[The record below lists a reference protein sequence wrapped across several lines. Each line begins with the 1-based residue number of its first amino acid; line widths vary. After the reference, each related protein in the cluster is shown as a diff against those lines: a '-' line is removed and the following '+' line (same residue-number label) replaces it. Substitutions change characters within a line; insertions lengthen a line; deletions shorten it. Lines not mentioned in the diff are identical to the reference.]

1 MKKGLIMLAAFII
14 FILSYKEGSLIPQS
28 REIDELEFVRAVAL
42 DKGMNNQMRVS
53 VLLKKEKQSSSSA
66 GGGDSGGGD
75 DGESEI
81 ITGEGNTAFS
91 TQSFFESY
99 SDKSLFYGHAEYIL
113 IGEDAAKEDMRKY
126 TDFVTRDHEY
136 RLTAHVYITKGK
148 AEDILTSSKTFLPDK
163 LRILYKNIK
172 ELSISDELPLIEL
185 VSKLE
190 DNQLYAIAVPM
201 VKTYEE
207 ASMED
212 QNKNQQS
219 SQGGQ
224 QSGGQGAGAAVQK
237 TKEIALGGFAII
249 KDFHLI
255 GFLDDT
261 LARAYCFATNRVG
274 SGSIDV
280 LDQTGNY
287 VGLEVLQSGTQ
298 IIPRVEDGKLTG
310 VTIKTVFQTNV
321 DEIHSTENI
330 FQEERIKY
338 IESEQSDVI
347 KKEIESLIRFAQEN
361 KADFMGIGQAI
372 SMAHPIIWKDYESNW
387 PEFFST
393 LDIGVQVESKV
404 ARSYNINEPIG
415 NKEY

>member
-1 MKKGLIMLAAFII
+1 MKKGLIMLAVFII
-14 FILSYKEGSLIPQS
+14 FMLSYKEGSLIPQS

-66 GGGDSGGGD
+66 GGEDSGGGA
-75 DGESEI
+75 ESEI

-91 TQSFFESY
+91 TQSFFKSY
-99 SDKSLFYGHAEYIL
+99 SDKSLFYGHTDYIL
-113 IGEDAAKEDMRKY
+113 IGEDAAREDMRKY
-126 TDFVTRDHEY
+126 TDFITRDHEY
-136 RLTAHVYITKGK
+136 RLTAHVYITEGK
-148 AEDILTSSKTFLPDK
+148 AEDILASSKTFLPDK
-163 LRILYKNIK
+163 LRILYKDIK
-172 ELSISDELPLIEL
+172 ALSISDELPLIEL

-190 DNQLYAIAVPM
+190 DNQLYAIAVPV

-212 QNKNQQS
+212 QNKSQQS

-224 QSGGQGAGAAVQK
+224 QSGGQGAGVAVK

-249 KDFHLI
+249 KDFHLA
-255 GFLDDT
+255 GFMDDT
-261 LARAYCFATNRVG
+261 LARAYCFVTNKVG

-280 LDQTGNY
+280 LDQTGSY
-287 VGLEVLQSGTQ
+287 VGLEILQSGTQ

-330 FQEERIKY
+330 FREDRIKY
-338 IESEQSDVI
+338 IESEQSNII
-347 KKEIESLIRFAQEN
+347 KKEIESLVRFAQDN

-372 SMAHPIIWKDYESNW
+372 SMAHPIIWKDYESRW
-387 PEFFST
+387 PEFFSS
-393 LDIGVQVESKV
+393 LDINVQVESKV